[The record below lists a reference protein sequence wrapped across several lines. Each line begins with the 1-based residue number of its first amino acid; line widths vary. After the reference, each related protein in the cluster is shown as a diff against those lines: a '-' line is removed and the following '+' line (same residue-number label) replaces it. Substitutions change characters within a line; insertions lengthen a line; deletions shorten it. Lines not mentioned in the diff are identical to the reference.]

1 MMQTD
6 ESDAAFSCGRDE
18 GGGGDVA
25 MVREVEGMSLW

>member
-6 ESDAAFSCGRDE
+6 ESDAAFSCGRERDVE
-18 GGGGDVA
+18 GCP